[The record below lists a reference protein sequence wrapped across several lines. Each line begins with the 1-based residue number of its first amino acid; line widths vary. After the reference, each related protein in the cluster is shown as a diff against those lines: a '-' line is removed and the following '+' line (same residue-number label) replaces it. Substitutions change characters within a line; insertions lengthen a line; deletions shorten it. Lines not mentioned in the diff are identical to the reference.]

1 MKRVKKRPLALAVC
15 LFLVMGLL
23 PSAALA
29 ADPNSC
35 IYVGGVELIG
45 SADQPAYATTDSSG
59 TVKPDGSQDHYNIKW
74 DGATLTLNGA
84 NVTGWYSYIDYYD
97 DFNTAAIYRDG
108 DIQISLVGENTVTG
122 LATDNAMNNGIAA
135 MGHLTISGSG
145 SLEATG
151 GYDAITS
158 QVGDLTILDG
168 EVTAEGGSCGI
179 STYDGNLTISG
190 GTVTAIATGS
200 YYGASADRG
209 LPYGIYTDGD
219 CTISGGKVTAT
230 GNAASPNTATA
241 CGIFVF
247 GDGGLT
253 ISGGEFTAVVTGENG
268 NRFGIDTFC
277 GAVIRDGTVTATAT
291 ENGGYGVYA
300 KYGDVTVGGGK
311 VTATGKEA
319 GLCSEEGDITAAP
332 QEGRKIA
339 ITAGGDPDSTE
350 VIGGWPFGEETV
362 ISSML
367 DGMKYVRS
375 VSRTD
380 GRSFTDVEEGSWYS
394 DAVAYVCTSGLMNGT
409 GDSTFSP
416 DMAASRSTVVA
427 ILWRMEDSPAV
438 DYWMDFSDV
447 DQAAWY
453 GEAVRWAAGQGVAG
467 GYGDGHFGPGDP
479 VTREQFAVMLYR
491 YAQHKGYDVSIG
503 EETNILSYTD
513 ALEVSQWAVPA
524 MQWACGAGIINGT
537 GDGSTLGPQKQ
548 VTRAQAAAML
558 MRFCQGAAE

>member
-29 ADPNSC
+29 ADPDSC

-84 NVTGWYSYIDYYD
+84 NVTGWYSYVDYYD

-268 NRFGIDTFC
+268 NR
-277 GAVIRDGTVTATAT
+277 
-291 ENGGYGVYA
+291 
-300 KYGDVTVGGGK
+300 
-311 VTATGKEA
+311 
-319 GLCSEEGDITAAP
+319 
-332 QEGRKIA
+332 
-339 ITAGGDPDSTE
+339 
-350 VIGGWPFGEETV
+350 
-362 ISSML
+362 
-367 DGMKYVRS
+367 
-375 VSRTD
+375 
-380 GRSFTDVEEGSWYS
+380 
-394 DAVAYVCTSGLMNGT
+394 
-409 GDSTFSP
+409 
-416 DMAASRSTVVA
+416 
-427 ILWRMEDSPAV
+427 
-438 DYWMDFSDV
+438 
-447 DQAAWY
+447 
-453 GEAVRWAAGQGVAG
+453 
-467 GYGDGHFGPGDP
+467 
-479 VTREQFAVMLYR
+479 
-491 YAQHKGYDVSIG
+491 
-503 EETNILSYTD
+503 
-513 ALEVSQWAVPA
+513 
-524 MQWACGAGIINGT
+524 
-537 GDGSTLGPQKQ
+537 
-548 VTRAQAAAML
+548 
-558 MRFCQGAAE
+558 